1 MNTSF
6 WPSKHDSKRDLHF
19 LTKRSKTY
27 LRLIR
32 AMKKAIVQ
40 QVQGAVRDQPVPLH
54 LPKSDTSTYQNNMAL
69 IWSIVYLLYI

>member
-1 MNTSF
+1 
-6 WPSKHDSKRDLHF
+6 
-19 LTKRSKTY
+19 
-27 LRLIR
+27 
-32 AMKKAIVQ
+32 MKKAIVQ